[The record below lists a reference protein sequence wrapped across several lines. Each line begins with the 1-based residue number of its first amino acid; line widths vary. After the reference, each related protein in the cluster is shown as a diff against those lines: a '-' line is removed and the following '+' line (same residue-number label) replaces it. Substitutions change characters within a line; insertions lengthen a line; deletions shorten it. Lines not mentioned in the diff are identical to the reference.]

1 MSDYIELTI
10 DVFNEVGQQ
19 VEVLRTLT
27 VEELVDEILREFS
40 ELAQTNRQAYA
51 LYLKGASKPLT
62 RSQTLLAQGIRAHDE
77 LMFGWV
83 QGGAKTGR
91 LGVSEQRQAAL
102 REESTGRLFPIE
114 WQPAV
119 IGRPHS
125 NPAMNKLLAVNL
137 DYLPTSRRVSR
148 RHAQLVEENGRF
160 YLEPLSDGNPTFLN
174 YENTPVGGRRPLQS
188 GDRIRLGGSN
198 IVLTFSLQ

>member
-1 MSDYIELTI
+1 MSDYMELTI
-10 DVFNEVGQQ
+10 DVFNEVGQR
-19 VEVLRTLT
+19 VDVLRTLT
-27 VEELVDEILREFS
+27 VDELIDEILHEFT
-40 ELAQTNRQAYA
+40 ELASPNRHAYA
-51 LYLKGASKPLT
+51 LYLKGASRPLV
-62 RSQTLLAQGIRAHDE
+62 RHQTLAAQGIRPHDE
-77 LMFGWV
+77 LTFGWV

-91 LGVSEQRQAAL
+91 LALAEPQKAAV
-102 REESTGRLFPIE
+102 REGTTGRVFPLE

-148 RHAQLVEENGRF
+148 RHAQIVEENGR
-160 YLEPLSDGNPTFLN
+160 YYIEPLSETNPTFVN
-174 YENTPVGGRRPLQS
+174 YENTPLQGKRPLQT

-198 IVLTFSLQ
+198 IVLTFMLR

>member
-10 DVFNEVGQQ
+10 DVFNEVGQR
-19 VEVLRTLT
+19 VDVLRTLT
-27 VEELVDEILREFS
+27 VEELIDEILQEFT
-40 ELAQTNRQAYA
+40 ELAQANRQAYA
-51 LYLKGASKPLT
+51 LSLKGASRPLV
-62 RSQTLLAQGIRAHDE
+62 RHQTLTTQGIRAHDE
-77 LMFGWV
+77 LVFGWA
-83 QGGAKTGR
+83 QGGAKSGRLVLSEPQKAAVREGTTGR
-91 LGVSEQRQAAL
+91 V
-102 REESTGRLFPIE
+102 FPIE

-148 RHAQLVEENGRF
+148 RHAQIVEENGRYF
-160 YLEPLSDGNPTFLN
+160 IEPLSETNPTFVN
-174 YENTPVGGRRPLQS
+174 YENTPLRGKRPLQS

-198 IVLTFSLQ
+198 IVLTFALQ

>member
-10 DVFNEVGQQ
+10 DVFNEVGQHAG
-19 VEVLRTLT
+19 VLRSLT
-27 VEELVDEILREFS
+27 VEDLIDEILQEFG
-40 ELAQTNRQAYA
+40 ELAQGNRQSYA
-51 LYLKGASKPLT
+51 LSLKGATKPLV
-62 RSQTLLAQGIRAHDE
+62 RHQTLTAQGVRAQDE
-77 LMFGWV
+77 LVFGWA
-83 QGGAKTGR
+83 QAAHAPGRGGVTESRK
-91 LGVSEQRQAAL
+91 AAL
-102 REESTGRLFPIE
+102 REGMTGRIFPID

-148 RHAQLVEENGRF
+148 RHAQITEENGR
-160 YLEPLSDGNPTFLN
+160 YYVESLSTTNPIFLN
-174 YENTPVGGRRPLQS
+174 YENTPLQGKRPLQS

-198 IVLTFSLQ
+198 IVLTFALQ